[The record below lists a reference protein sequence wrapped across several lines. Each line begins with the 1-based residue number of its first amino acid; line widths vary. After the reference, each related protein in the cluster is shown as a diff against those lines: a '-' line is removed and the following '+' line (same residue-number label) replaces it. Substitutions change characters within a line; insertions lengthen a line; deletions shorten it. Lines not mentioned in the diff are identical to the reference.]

1 MYGQVV
7 VHVIP
12 LHKPNLVLY
21 VRCRKRRKKI
31 RVMIIETKERGSSD
45 SEDDDAIPGPPP
57 GSPKLYHT
65 AEFIQK
71 FASQEFR
78 QQSLS
83 SQGRKTQKKRKLNV
97 NVMSFFSSTF
107 VHIIEIVVKYTHP
120 VSSKKFIF
128 SRLIITEKFVYKDDV
143 CLCFRFN
150 CSFGG
155 FFSIFG
161 SENLQISRTSK
172 GIII

>member
-1 MYGQVV
+1 MFVAGSEEKRSVWWSSRLKKEAAR
-7 VHVIP
+7 IP
-12 LHKPNLVLY
+12 KMMMPFQDLLQAAQSYIIQRNLSKSLPVKNSGSKVCPL
-21 VRCRKRRKKI
+21 RDEKLRKR
-31 RVMIIETKERGSSD
+31 E
-45 SEDDDAIPGPPP
+45 
-57 GSPKLYHT
+57 
-65 AEFIQK
+65 
-71 FASQEFR
+71 
-78 QQSLS
+78 
-83 SQGRKTQKKRKLNV
+83 NW
-97 NVMSFFSSTF
+97 MSMLCLFFSSTF

-150 CSFGG
+150 FSFGG

>member
-1 MYGQVV
+1 MFVAGSEEKRSVWWSSRLKAAR
-7 VHVIP
+7 IP
-12 LHKPNLVLY
+12 KMMMPFQDLLQAAQSYIIQRNLSKSLPVKNSGSKVCPL
-21 VRCRKRRKKI
+21 RDEKLRKRENW
-31 RVMIIETKERGSSD
+31 MSM
-45 SEDDDAIPGPPP
+45 
-57 GSPKLYHT
+57 LCLFF
-65 AEFIQK
+65 FI
-71 FASQEFR
+71 
-78 QQSLS
+78 
-83 SQGRKTQKKRKLNV
+83 
-97 NVMSFFSSTF
+97 F

-150 CSFGG
+150 FSFGG

>member
-1 MYGQVV
+1 MINVCRMYGQVV

-31 RVMIIETKERGSSD
+31 RVMIIETKGSSD

-78 QQSLS
+78 QQTAASLS
-83 SQGRKTQKKRKLNV
+83 SQGRKTQKKKEIECQCYVFSFLN
-97 NVMSFFSSTF
+97 F

-120 VSSKKFIF
+120 VSSKKSIF
-128 SRLIITEKFVYKDDV
+128 SRLLITEKFVYKDDV

-150 CSFGG
+150 FSFGG
-155 FFSIFG
+155 FF
-161 SENLQISRTSK
+161 
-172 GIII
+172 